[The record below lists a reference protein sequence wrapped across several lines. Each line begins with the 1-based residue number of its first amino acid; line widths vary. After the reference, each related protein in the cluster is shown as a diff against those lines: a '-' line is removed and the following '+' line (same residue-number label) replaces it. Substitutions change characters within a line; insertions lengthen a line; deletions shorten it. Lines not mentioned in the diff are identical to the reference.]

1 MQQRP
6 LNNEEKL
13 DIMYRLIVKQEK
25 SRVFTQRMKIFKWLI
40 ILWIFIT
47 VLSNPEAMI
56 WKFTNYLQPM
66 VMKSMSGVIENQKV
80 KNAQDIQKMLQ
91 DIQAIPY

>member
-1 MQQRP
+1 
-6 LNNEEKL
+6 
-13 DIMYRLIVKQEK
+13 
-25 SRVFTQRMKIFKWLI
+25 
-40 ILWIFIT
+40 
-47 VLSNPEAMI
+47 
-56 WKFTNYLQPM
+56 M